1 MEVTAAASGLDAKDL
16 IEEANGEPFCSGFT
30 RLLAWVAE
38 LEKAFQSVVI
48 IEMALDAA
56 RGEPALRAPTVLSG
70 APPKAAAAPGRPAV
84 RPCSAVGYFAALVV
98 LRAARLAPVFSVTAP
113 PVVSMP
119 SADSRWARTNQWNC
133 SSWWA
138 CPISMS

>member
-48 IEMALDAA
+48 IGWRWPTSGQAVLCGRLLRRLGRLA
-56 RGEPALRAPTVLSG
+56 RGALGARVLRH
-70 APPKAAAAPGRPAV
+70 RPAGGQHAV
-84 RPCSAVGYFAALVV
+84 R
-98 LRAARLAPVFSVTAP
+98 RL
-113 PVVSMP
+113 
-119 SADSRWARTNQWNC
+119 
-133 SSWWA
+133 
-138 CPISMS
+138 